1 MSEKRTKHRISG
13 EKQKKLR
20 VAAYCR
26 VSTLMDAQDTSFEL
40 QCEHYRGYITGREDY
55 ELVGVYGDHGKSG
68 RKMDGR
74 PELGRLLA
82 DCEAGRIDLIL
93 TKSIARFSRNMRECV
108 STIRRLQTLGVRV
121 FFEKEGIDTS
131 EPRNE
136 LLFHLMATIAEEES
150 NSIGRN
156 LMTAHE
162 MRNRRGTPFWQ
173 RKYGYKKGADGE
185 WVPDERPA
193 AKVRSAFCMACAG
206 YSVGSIRRML
216 IRMEEADPSGKKWY
230 AVDVSMLLRNVLY
243 KGDYLTQKTIRNADG
258 TGRTKNRGEREQYYL
273 EEHHTPLIPPEVF
286 DHVQKLLESTA
297 LAEDNDSPDARQR
310 EVRGRCDD
318 AEACDAGSADPP
330 GGEERPDRLSKLL
343 CTGSSRRH
351 HRPGAVQPCAE
362 DPRNVQ
368 FQAGPSAV
376 SLRRQA
382 GVPDLRPKA
391 DPAAQRCAGE

>member
-68 RKMDGR
+68 RKMEGR

-108 STIRRLQTLGVRV
+108 ATIRRLQTLGVRV

-162 MRNRRGTPFWQ
+162 MRNRSGNPFWQ

-185 WVPDERPA
+185 WIPDESPA

-216 IRMEEADPSGKKWY
+216 IRMEDADPSGKKWY

-286 DHVQKLLESTA
+286 DHVQRLLESKT
-297 LAEDNDSPDARQR
+297 LWENR
-310 EVRGRCDD
+310 
-318 AEACDAGSADPP
+318 
-330 GGEERPDRLSKLL
+330 
-343 CTGSSRRH
+343 
-351 HRPGAVQPCAE
+351 
-362 DPRNVQ
+362 RNVSPEQ
-368 FQAGPSAV
+368 RALLEEGKRLCEEYGLYAV
-376 SLRRQA
+376 IRDNPYVEETPCIEGKASPQQSQRSDTA
-382 GVPDLRPKA
+382 PDKEPQENDTKEEE
-391 DPAAQRCAGE
+391 DGKIQ

>member
-1 MSEKRTKHRISG
+1 
-13 EKQKKLR
+13 
-20 VAAYCR
+20 
-26 VSTLMDAQDTSFEL
+26 
-40 QCEHYRGYITGREDY
+40 
-55 ELVGVYGDHGKSG
+55 
-68 RKMDGR
+68 MDGR

-108 STIRRLQTLGVRV
+108 STIRRLQALGVKV

-162 MRNRRGTPFWQ
+162 MRNRSGNPFWQ

-185 WVPDERPA
+185 WIPDERPA

-216 IRMEEADPSGKKWY
+216 IRMEDADPSGKKWRRT
-230 AVDVSMLLRNVLY
+230 DVSMLLRNVLY
-243 KGDYLTQKTIRNADG
+243 KGDYLTQKTIRNANG

-297 LAEDNDSPDARQR
+297 LWENRRNVSPEQRALLEEGKRLSEEYGLCGGSDAAKASAAALSDEEAGSERTVSDLLLARYARGNHRPKNMGKGPGRAGRAQARPNFRRVQKDAGDAFSLWEGVLR
-310 EVRGRCDD
+310 EVR
-318 AEACDAGSADPP
+318 
-330 GGEERPDRLSKLL
+330 
-343 CTGSSRRH
+343 
-351 HRPGAVQPCAE
+351 CA
-362 DPRNVQ
+362 
-368 FQAGPSAV
+368 
-376 SLRRQA
+376 L
-382 GVPDLRPKA
+382 
-391 DPAAQRCAGE
+391 

>member
-108 STIRRLQTLGVRV
+108 STIRRLQALGVKV

-162 MRNRRGTPFWQ
+162 MRNRSGNPFWQ
-173 RKYGYKKGADGE
+173 RKYGYKKGANGE
-185 WVPDERPA
+185 WIPDERPA
-193 AKVRSAFCMACAG
+193 EKVRSAFCMACAG

-216 IRMEEADPSGKKWY
+216 IRMEGCGPKREKVVRG
-230 AVDVSMLLRNVLY
+230 
-243 KGDYLTQKTIRNADG
+243 
-258 TGRTKNRGEREQYYL
+258 GRFHAAAER
-273 EEHHTPLIPPEVF
+273 P
-286 DHVQKLLESTA
+286 VQGRLPD
-297 LAEDNDSPDARQR
+297 AEDHPKRRRDGPDEESRRAGAVLPGGASYAAGSSGGVRPR
-310 EVRGRCDD
+310 SKAAGIEDPVGESKERFTRTAGAAGGRKAAVRGIR
-318 AEACDAGSADPP
+318 AV
-330 GGEERPDRLSKLL
+330 
-343 CTGSSRRH
+343 RRH
-351 HRPGAVQPCAE
+351 PGQSVC
-362 DPRNVQ
+362 
-368 FQAGPSAV
+368 
-376 SLRRQA
+376 
-382 GVPDLRPKA
+382 
-391 DPAAQRCAGE
+391 

>member
-1 MSEKRTKHRISG
+1 MSEKRAKHRISG

-162 MRNRRGTPFWQ
+162 MRNRSGNPFWQ

-185 WVPDERPA
+185 WIPDERPA

-216 IRMEEADPSGKKWY
+216 IRMEEADPSGKKWRRT
-230 AVDVSMLLRNVLY
+230 DVSMLLRNVLY

-297 LAEDNDSPDARQR
+297 LWENRRNVSPEQRVLLEEGKRLSEEYGLYAVIRDNPYVEEKPYSEGKANPQQSQQSDTAPAQASDTTTDKEPQ
-310 EVRGRCDD
+310 
-318 AEACDAGSADPP
+318 
-330 GGEERPDRLSKLL
+330 ERPNNDLEE
-343 CTGSSRRH
+343 
-351 HRPGAVQPCAE
+351 E
-362 DPRNVQ
+362 DGKIQ
-368 FQAGPSAV
+368 
-376 SLRRQA
+376 
-382 GVPDLRPKA
+382 
-391 DPAAQRCAGE
+391 

>member
-1 MSEKRTKHRISG
+1 M
-13 EKQKKLR
+13 
-20 VAAYCR
+20 
-26 VSTLMDAQDTSFEL
+26 
-40 QCEHYRGYITGREDY
+40 
-55 ELVGVYGDHGKSG
+55 GVYGDHGKSG

-162 MRNRRGTPFWQ
+162 MRNRSGNPFWQ

-185 WVPDERPA
+185 WIPDERPA

-206 YSVGSIRRML
+206 YSVGGIRRML
-216 IRMEEADPSGKKWY
+216 IRMEDADPSGKKWY

-273 EEHHTPLIPPEVF
+273 EGHHTPLVPRRC
-286 DHVQKLLESTA
+286 STTFRDCWNRRHCGRI
-297 LAEDNDSPDARQR
+297 EGTFHPNS
-310 EVRGRCDD
+310 GRCWRK
-318 AEACDAGSADPP
+318 ESG
-330 GGEERPDRLSKLL
+330 
-343 CTGSSRRH
+343 
-351 HRPGAVQPCAE
+351 
-362 DPRNVQ
+362 
-368 FQAGPSAV
+368 
-376 SLRRQA
+376 
-382 GVPDLRPKA
+382 
-391 DPAAQRCAGE
+391 

>member
-13 EKQKKLR
+13 KKQKKLR

-108 STIRRLQTLGVRV
+108 ATIRRLQTLGVRV

-162 MRNRRGTPFWQ
+162 MRNRSGNPFWQ

-185 WVPDERPA
+185 WIPDERPA

-216 IRMEEADPSGKKWY
+216 IRMEDADPSGKKWY

-273 EEHHTPLIPPEVF
+273 EGHHTPLVPPEVF
-286 DHVQKLLESTA
+286 DHVQRLLESKTLWENRRRKAAKKQKQGKADGGGAFAGAMEKAPVFEEGGLLLAGRYGGQDYLFKGEHADGA
-297 LAEDNDSPDARQR
+297 LEVRAENDGTDARAASPG
-310 EVRGRCDD
+310 EPGVRG
-318 AEACDAGSADPP
+318 GSLPETE
-330 GGEERPDRLSKLL
+330 GG
-343 CTGSSRRH
+343 GN
-351 HRPGAVQPCAE
+351 A
-362 DPRNVQ
+362 
-368 FQAGPSAV
+368 
-376 SLRRQA
+376 
-382 GVPDLRPKA
+382 
-391 DPAAQRCAGE
+391 